1 MSCNHCALTLTP
13 LLQFSD
19 AVEPFKR
26 MSENFRSRLRDQWNL
41 RALTH
46 TETEG
51 TGLEHGCPRE
61 QGKSLVVG
69 VEAFVMGV

>member
-1 MSCNHCALTLTP
+1 MGKMAWAE
-13 LLQFSD
+13 

-46 TETEG
+46 TDGSAPNPETTRAIELG
-51 TGLEHGCPRE
+51 APR
-61 QGKSLVVG
+61 
-69 VEAFVMGV
+69 